1 MKKSILFLFTIWS
14 GVNFIYSQNVEVD
27 EANSFNMQDSI
38 NPVLTKVE
46 PGPEHVYVIFTSQEY
61 DPKYE
66 DRIKEGVMRIRTDSW
81 NGVLISY
88 VVRSRSKDY
97 EFDFSH
103 WDLDIEF
110 LKKIRSVDSTDKM
123 NIVWRPKEFLLD
135 IKPIDLDKEG
145 PSMKKEEAFAL
156 RDKLVGKIIWLI
168 DRRDITRD
176 SLKLIQAETKI
187 PEVF

>member
-1 MKKSILFLFTIWS
+1 
-14 GVNFIYSQNVEVD
+14 
-27 EANSFNMQDSI
+27 
-38 NPVLTKVE
+38 
-46 PGPEHVYVIFTSQEY
+46 
-61 DPKYE
+61 
-66 DRIKEGVMRIRTDSW
+66 MRIRTDSW